1 MNKTNNYKSKL
12 KISGFA
18 LPKLVIRVSQSVQYY
33 VRLILVLLKI

>member
-18 LPKLVIRVSQSVQYY
+18 LPKLVIRVSQSVHYY
-33 VRLILVLLKI
+33 RLILVLLKI